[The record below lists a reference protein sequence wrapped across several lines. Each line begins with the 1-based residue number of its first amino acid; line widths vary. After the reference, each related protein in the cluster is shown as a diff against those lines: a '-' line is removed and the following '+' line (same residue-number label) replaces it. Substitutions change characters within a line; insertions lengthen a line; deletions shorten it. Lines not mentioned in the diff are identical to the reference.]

1 MSLTVAEFE
10 RGVAYW
16 RGKPSWDQDF
26 HNAFYK
32 AMAAANPCGVF
43 DDAWWD
49 GFLPVLKAWVA
60 TRPRGGEFL
69 TPRAQA
75 RFAKMSHVWAAA
87 VAPNLAGDI
96 ESLRWPDIAAFPA
109 IVAEIKDVDSPV
121 FASKFCHFLAPRV
134 FPLVDN
140 EAMGGKYLTYEA
152 CWVAYKREW
161 LTTTVSGLRDELVA
175 RLADLVGPSPAA
187 DYPFKNKVV
196 ELCLIGRH
204 QG

>member
-1 MSLTVAEFE
+1 MSLTLTEFE

-16 RGKPSWDQDF
+16 REKPRWDQDF
-26 HNAFYK
+26 HNAFYEE
-32 AMAAANPCGVF
+32 MAAANPHGAF
-43 DDAWWD
+43 DDRWWE
-49 GFLPVLKAWVA
+49 GFLRVLHAWVA
-60 TRPRGGEFL
+60 TRPYGGDFL

-75 RFAKMSHVWAAA
+75 RFVEMSRAWTSV
-87 VAPNLAGDI
+87 VEPNLAGDI

-109 IVAEIKDVDSPV
+109 IVAEIKGVDSPV

-140 EAMGGKYLTYEA
+140 EAMGGKYVTYEA
-152 CWVAYKREW
+152 CWGAYKMEW
-161 LTTTVSGLRDELVA
+161 LTTTVRGLRDELVA

-187 DYPFKNKVV
+187 EYPFKNKVV

-204 QG
+204 HG